1 MTFHRHFCE
10 RDDFTTRVATD
21 ATDYNRPGSILF
33 DVPRWWRRVRNSRL
47 NRMSC
52 GLELLHGQFLLPP
65 RVIDAARSFQPDAVF
80 TVAGSWDWT
89 SLAAQRVAR
98 VLQVPL
104 VASFNDWFDY
114 PWFRGLP
121 SQRRSVEKRFR
132 RFYREADLAL
142 CTSEGMRDELGPHP
156 SSHVLYPLGEK
167 ATEMPPLALDRRE
180 PATVLFCGNLG
191 EWYGRMLEGLVRAA
205 WQQASSLRFR
215 IFGGAP
221 SWSDEFEREAR
232 ARGVYGGRVPFDE
245 LRSEAAAADILLL
258 PMGFGDDH
266 ALVERT
272 SFKTKFLDY
281 LAFGR
286 PILVWG
292 PSYCSAARTASEFD
306 SAEVVSHPS
315 EMECLLALQA
325 LAADRERQRTL
336 VANSRKMYEDR
347 FHPDRIHGGLV
358 EKIHA
363 LMPKR

>member
-1 MTFHRHFCE
+1 MSKPRIFFLSYTPPQPTWGGAMTFHRHFCE

-21 ATDYNRPGSILF
+21 ASGYNCPGSILF
-33 DVPRWWRRVRNSRL
+33 DVPRWWRRLRNSRL
-47 NRMSC
+47 NRLAC
-52 GLELLHGQFLLPP
+52 GLELLHGGLLLPP
-65 RVIDAARSFQPDAVF
+65 RVMKQAKSFAPDCVF

-98 VLQVPL
+98 SLQVPL

-121 SQRRSVEKRFR
+121 AQRSAVEKRFR

-142 CTSEGMRDELGPHP
+142 CTSEGMRDELGAHP
-156 SSHVLYPLGEK
+156 NSHVLYPLGQK
-167 ATEMPPLALDRRE
+167 AADMPPLALDRRE
-180 PATVLFCGNLG
+180 PATVFFCGNLG
-191 EWYGRMLEGLVRAA
+191 EWYGRMLETLVRTA
-205 WQQASSLRFR
+205 WRQESNLRFR
-215 IFGGAP
+215 IYGGAP
-221 SWSDEFEREAR
+221 SWTDDFEREAR

-266 ALVERT
+266 AVVERT

-292 PSYCSAARTASEFD
+292 P
-306 SAEVVSHPS
+306 
-315 EMECLLALQA
+315 
-325 LAADRERQRTL
+325 
-336 VANSRKMYEDR
+336 
-347 FHPDRIHGGLV
+347 
-358 EKIHA
+358 
-363 LMPKR
+363 

>member
-47 NRMSC
+47 NRMFC
-52 GLELLHGQFLLPP
+52 GLELLHGQFLIPP

-89 SLAAQRVAR
+89 ALAAQRVAR
-98 VLQVPL
+98 SLRVPL
-104 VASFNDWFDY
+104 IASFNDWFDY
-114 PWFRGLP
+114 PWFRGSP
-121 SQRRSVEKRFR
+121 SQRRAVENRFR
-132 RFYREADLAL
+132 CFYREADLAF
-142 CTSEGMRDELGPHP
+142 CTSEGMREELGAHP
-156 SSHVLYPLGEK
+156 NSHILYPLGEK
-167 ATEMPPLALDRRE
+167 AREMPPLVPDRTE
-180 PATVLFCGNLG
+180 PATILFCGNLG
-191 EWYGRMLEGLVRAA
+191 EWYGRMLEGLVRTA
-205 WQQASSLRFR
+205 WRQASNLRFR

-232 ARGVYGGRVPFDE
+232 ARGIYGGRVPFDE
-245 LRSEAAAADILLL
+245 LRDEAATSDILLL
-258 PMGFGDDH
+258 PMGFGENH

-292 PSYCSAARTASEFD
+292 PSYCSAARTALEFD
-306 SAEVVSHPS
+306 SAAVVSSPS
-315 EMECLLALQA
+315 EDDCLATLQV
-325 LAADRERQRTL
+325 LAADPERKRRL
-336 VANSRKMYEDR
+336 VGNARKMYDDR
-347 FHPDRIHGGLV
+347 FHPDRIHAGLL
-358 EKIHA
+358 EKINA
-363 LMPKR
+363 LIATR